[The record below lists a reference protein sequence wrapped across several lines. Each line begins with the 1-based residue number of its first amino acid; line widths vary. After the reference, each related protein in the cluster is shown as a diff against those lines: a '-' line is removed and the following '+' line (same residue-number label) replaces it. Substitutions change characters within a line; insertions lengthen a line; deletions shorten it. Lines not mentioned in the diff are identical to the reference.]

1 MRVYNLLN
9 TKGRAVVC
17 IERNTTIEDA
27 AKILAEHEIG
37 ALPVIDSAG
46 EPVGIISE
54 RDLVRAIAKDGAQ
67 AVGQR
72 IDELMTHRTVTCK
85 AEDSAADVI
94 ELMKKNNFRHL
105 PVWGNDGLV
114 GMISMRDVATIR
126 LVELELENETLRDL
140 LAADAA

>member
-1 MRVYNLLN
+1 MRVSNLLN
-9 TKGRAVVC
+9 TKGRGVVC

-27 AKILAEHEIG
+27 AKILAGRKIG

-54 RDLVRAIAKDGAQ
+54 RDIVRAIANDGAK
-67 AVGQR
+67 AVGKA
-72 IDELMTHRTVTCK
+72 IDELMTHRIVTCK
-85 AEDSAADVI
+85 AEDPVADI
-94 ELMKKNNFRHL
+94 LELMKNNEFRHL